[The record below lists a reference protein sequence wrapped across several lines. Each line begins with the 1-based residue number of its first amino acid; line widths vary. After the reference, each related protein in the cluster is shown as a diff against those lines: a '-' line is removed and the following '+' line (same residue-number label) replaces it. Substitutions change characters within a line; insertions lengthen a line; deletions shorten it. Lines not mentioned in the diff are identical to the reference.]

1 MKSKLAYNISS
12 RKDVV
17 TYPQRLCPVLSQ
29 QHDEEEDKGPRV
41 KFTKL
46 GNNKP
51 RDCHIEAV
59 AERVLNIRALI
70 TRPKNEYSSG
80 PHLLY
85 IHIYNAMLNIYFG
98 IYFLI
103 SSKLHHQIIA
113 KWGKFDMYDA
123 HIKSVWLPNR
133 PETFL

>member
-17 TYPQRLCPVLSQ
+17 TYPQQLHLVLSQ
-29 QHDEEEDKGPRV
+29 QHDKEEDKGQKV

-46 GNNKP
+46 GNNKH

-59 AERVLNIRALI
+59 AECVLNIHALI
-70 TRPKNEYSSG
+70 TYAKNEYSSG

-85 IHIYNAMLNIYFG
+85 IHIYNAMLNIYFE

-113 KWGKFDMYDA
+113 
-123 HIKSVWLPNR
+123 
-133 PETFL
+133 